1 MTYEVVKIYSA
12 TEIET
17 MPTRWRRRKNA
28 EQAAKDLNAAE
39 RHRGGGL
46 SAAITGVGPAKWQA
60 TSTQVVEALLVRA
73 QSLLSDTTEN
83 DKPEPHT
90 VCDDQ
95 A

>member
-17 MPTRWRRRKNA
+17 LPTRWRRRKNA

-39 RHRGGGL
+39 RHKGGGL
-46 SAAITGVGPAKWQA
+46 GAALTGTGPAKWQA
-60 TSTQVVEALLVRA
+60 TSTQVVNALLERA
-73 QSLLSDTTEN
+73 HTTED

-90 VCDDQ
+90 VCNDQ